1 MVRGVSSKQID
12 ESLFEIPQYWGKVF
26 MYNSPSWNVLFPI
39 VDIIR
44 LFPKNTII
52 GHTYAKN
59 QNTIKLYGSQYNH
72 SVIGVDLKR
81 KDDYLKNLKTVKF
94 MFIFSD
100 TSDTLA
106 NNLINYCETT
116 KTPLICYSSFDKIY
130 HFYEYILDKSLQNK
144 EIVLQKKTTQIKDP
158 ESVILKIES
167 TQETIKLTKLDS
179 LFPEFHVLE
188 PEKVL
193 ESTLDKC
200 IEIFKET
207 SEKEEKKKVYSTKI
221 PFDANFNKLKYLEK
235 SKKPVVYD
243 DELPVSKPVKNLSQF
258 FKKRS

>member
-1 MVRGVSSKQID
+1 MVRGVSNKQID

-52 GHTYAKN
+52 AHTYAKN

-94 MFIFSD
+94 VFIFSD

-106 NNLINYCETT
+106 SNLINYCETT

-130 HFYEYILDKSLQNK
+130 HFYEYIKDT
-144 EIVLQKKTTQIKDP
+144 KKTTQIKEP

-167 TQETIKLTKLDS
+167 TQESIKLTKLDS

-188 PEKVL
+188 PDQAL

-200 IEIFKET
+200 IEILKDT
-207 SEKEEKKKVYSTKI
+207 SEKEEKKKVYSAKI

-243 DELPVSKPVKNLSQF
+243 DELPVTKPLKNLSQF